1 MKKKIENRD
10 MLKDLDI
17 IKDFQLTKIK
27 GGVSSD
33 KVEDKCGACCEYLLG
48 GGSAIVYQPKYI
60 PLEFIYLLL

>member
-27 GGVSSD
+27 GGISSD
-33 KVEDKCGACCEYLLG
+33 KVEDKCGACCQLLG
-48 GGSAIVYQPKYI
+48 GGGGASKE
-60 PLEFIYLLL
+60 LD